1 MAKEKRSFYGTG
13 RRKGS
18 VAKVTLTPGT
28 GKITVNGRDV
38 HEYMPYEVLVMD
50 LKQPLV
56 VTNNE
61 NTFDVNE
68 YMPYDTLVMDL
79 KQPLVLTGTDG
90 QYDIEVTV
98 KGGGFNGQT
107 GAIRLGIT
115 RALLEYDKENEKNED
130 SYRKILK
137 SAGMITRDP
146 RSKERKKPGLKAA
159 RRAPQFSKR

>member
-18 VAKVTLTPGT
+18 VARVTLTPGT

-38 HEYMPYEVLVMD
+38 NEYMPFEVLVMD
-50 LKQPLV
+50 LKQPLEI
-56 VTNNE
+56 TNNLE
-61 NTFDVNE
+61 TFDVIVN
-68 YMPYDTLVMDL
+68 VN
-79 KQPLVLTGTDG
+79 
-90 QYDIEVTV
+90 
-98 KGGGFNGQT
+98 GGGFSGQT

-115 RALLEYDKENEKNED
+115 RALLEYDKENENNED

-137 SAGMITRDP
+137 AAGFVTRDA
-146 RSKERKKPGLKAA
+146 RKKERKKPGLKAA